1 MSENEKQIIRKVAEM
16 SEKDRQKVLEYIEN
30 NIGK

>member
-16 SEKDRQKVLEYIEN
+16 SEQDKQKVLEYIVN
-30 NIGK
+30 NMKK